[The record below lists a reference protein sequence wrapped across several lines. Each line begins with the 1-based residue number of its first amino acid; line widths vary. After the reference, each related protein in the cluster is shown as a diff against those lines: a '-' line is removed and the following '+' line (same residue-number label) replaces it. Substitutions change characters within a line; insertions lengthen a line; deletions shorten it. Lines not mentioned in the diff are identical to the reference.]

1 VTATASPVFDRRAT
15 DTPLYAFDLLEL
27 NGQDLRHDSRCARRR
42 WRASYAGDWV
52 TRSIRRRGE
61 PAL

>member
-42 WRASYAGDWV
+42 WRGAMREIG
-52 TRSIRRRGE
+52 
-61 PAL
+61 